1 MHSSTWG
8 PVEATSYGVDDADMG
23 ANGGFMGQLYALG
36 CWCMMHGGCWRLCG
50 SFIGAMGAVKG
61 QDETVRG

>member
-1 MHSSTWG
+1 
-8 PVEATSYGVDDADMG
+8 MG

-61 QDETVRG
+61 QDEAVRG

>member
-1 MHSSTWG
+1 MGASGGYFIWG
-8 PVEATSYGVDDADMG
+8 SGCYVG

-36 CWCMMHGGCWRLCG
+36 CWCMIHGGCWRLCG

-61 QDETVRG
+61 QDEAVRG